1 MDDNL
6 SKNIREDLLLF
17 KNETLKDIKTTQKTL
32 LEKYRNFDYMSN
44 EKIGNFENQLKLIND
59 KVIDICAFIETLK
72 DATKNITSL
81 LNFRTKSENTLI
93 DLDLKL
99 KGLDKDFHNS
109 IYSVNDI
116 LKNSV
121 IYPRVIGSAAKFK
134 TFHAFID
141 YILNQFVQTNQFK
154 DRITKEVNENRI
166 RQDNNMAK
174 LKNNCDIV
182 MEQTRSFLISEL
194 EKIEKKNNSIFKL
207 YDEKFQNQRV
217 NNEKYN
223 LSIKNNETLIN
234 DFKDIIKDFD
244 NKKNDMFSKYSDLNE
259 KSKKNN
265 NEIKNIKEKYQSLV
279 EHIKQLSFKKDKD
292 KDKDKEKEKEKAN
305 DDIKQFITKKND
317 NENSLNF
324 NDLTSSNK
332 ELMKIKL
339 KKNES
344 GLKQYISGKINIDQ
358 LQKLQNKTIFNS
370 PEPAKN
376 NHIEKEE
383 ENINAFLGK
392 TNNFKAVS
400 ILKEEKKALT
410 VKKENR
416 NTIIKKIL
424 SNSNNSN
431 NNSIRK
437 NQNNEN
443 SENNSLNN
451 TYRNNKKKD
460 SFFKINTFS
469 PLSNKESD
477 INLNS
482 NQRSNPTN
490 QFKNISLNLEGNEIL
505 KINTQDSKNPKYKN
519 IIQNV
524 KNILK
529 KKNLINDPK
538 GNNFLSGFP
547 KIVTNQGERIII
559 SSHPVYHR
567 HKFTNSLNP
576 NIYTLNKTIQKLYNK
591 DNKPITTNNKD
602 NLNIIHNNDKLLDY
616 KDNKGINI
624 KTINEKENSVHNNFI
639 LTNSHKKE
647 KEYRTMDKNKVRNAS
662 YQELDENRYYSLMT
676 SENNIKRK

>member
-17 KNETLKDIKTTQKTL
+17 KNETLKDIKTTEKSL
-32 LEKYRNFDYMSN
+32 LEKYRNFDYTSN
-44 EKIGNFENQLKLIND
+44 EKLGNFEKQLKRIND
-59 KVIDICAFIETLK
+59 KVIDICAFIDTLK
-72 DATKNITSL
+72 DVTNNITSL
-81 LNFRTKSENTLI
+81 LNYRTKSENSLI

-109 IYSVNDI
+109 IYSVNNI

-121 IYPRVIGSAAKFK
+121 IYPRVIGSTAKFK

-141 YILNQFVQTNQFK
+141 HILNQFVQSNQFK
-154 DRITKEVNENRI
+154 ERITKEINENRI

-182 MEQTRSFLISEL
+182 MEQTKSFLISEL
-194 EKIEKKNNSIFKL
+194 GKIEKKNNSVFKL
-207 YDEKFQNQRV
+207 YDEKFQNQRID
-217 NNEKYN
+217 NEKYN
-223 LSIKNNETLIN
+223 LSIKNNESLIN

-265 NEIKNIKEKYQSLV
+265 NEIKNIKEKYQSLA
-279 EHIKQLSFKKDKD
+279 EYIKQLSFK
-292 KDKDKEKEKEKAN
+292 KEKAN
-305 DDIKQFITKKND
+305 DDIKHLNIINKEND
-317 NENSLNF
+317 ISLNF
-324 NDLTSSNK
+324 NDINNNNNK
-332 ELMKIKL
+332 EIMNIKL

-344 GLKQYISGKINIDQ
+344 GLKQYISSKINIDQ
-358 LQKLQNKTIFNS
+358 LQKLQNKAIFNS

-376 NHIEKEE
+376 NHFEKEE
-383 ENINAFLGK
+383 ENINAFLGR
-392 TNNFKAVS
+392 TNNFKTVS
-400 ILKEEKKALT
+400 TLKEEKKALT
-410 VKKENR
+410 TKKENR
-416 NTIIKKIL
+416 NTIMKKIL
-424 SNSNNSN
+424 SSSNNSN
-431 NNSIRK
+431 NNSVRK
-437 NQNNEN
+437 NQNNEY

-451 TYRNNKKKD
+451 TYRNNKKAD
-460 SFFKINTFS
+460 SFLKINTFS
-469 PLSNKESD
+469 PLSNKDSD

-547 KIVTNQGERIII
+547 RIVTNQGERIII

-591 DNKPITTNNKD
+591 ENKTMTTNIKDTLNK
-602 NLNIIHNNDKLLDY
+602 IHDNDKLLDY
-616 KDNKGINI
+616 RDNKGINVNP
-624 KTINEKENSVHNNFI
+624 INEKVNSVHNNFI
-639 LTNSHKKE
+639 LSNSHKEE
-647 KEYRTMDKNKVRNAS
+647 KDYEIIGKNKERNTS
-662 YQELDENRYYSLMT
+662 YQELNENRYYSLMT
-676 SENNIKRK
+676 NENNIKRNNI